1 MQALQFSARGI
12 SICID
17 LSVGHIADM
26 IVQSDNSVLRPL
38 HRAPWLAEPA
48 ESLPEG
54 VTPGLARL
62 SGDFLCAPFS
72 LNDIEPAPGHGW
84 TANSSWSVVQSRAI
98 DGGWQAVLQL
108 DRKVFGAT
116 IIKRL
121 TLRDDHPFLY
131 QEHELLGGSGPLP
144 VAHHVMSRMAG
155 DGLLSFS
162 PKRAAVTPE
171 TSLEPDPARG
181 NYQLAYPARS
191 EDVSRFPAADG
202 TTVDLTQYCAQDHRE
217 DFVVLVEAAHEGLG
231 WTTLARKQEGDLVL
245 VLKDPRQLPVTMLWM
260 SNGGRSYAPW
270 NNRHLGV
277 LGIEDARSAVGHASS
292 AGDNFVGRE
301 GVPTSFA
308 LSEDGVVSFRH
319 VLGVTPLETSPR
331 RTVDLR
337 GETGFLIIAFED
349 GTDLKLPFDDS
360 FLT

>member
-12 SICID
+12 SVCID

-38 HRAPWLAEPA
+38 HSAPWLTEPA
-48 ESLPEG
+48 DNLPEG

-84 TANSSWSVVQSRAI
+84 TANSPWTVIDSRAI
-98 DGGWQAVLQL
+98 EDGWQATLQL

-116 IIKRL
+116 IIKRM

-131 QEHELLGGSGPLP
+131 QEHELRGGSGPLP

-162 PKRAAVTPE
+162 PKRAAVTPDA
-171 TSLEPDPARG
+171 SLEPDPTRG
-181 NYQLAYPARS
+181 TYLLAYPARS
-191 EDVSRFPAADG
+191 EDVTRFPAKDG
-202 TTVDLTQYCAQDHRE
+202 TTIDLTQYRAQDYRE
-217 DFVVLVEAAHEGLG
+217 DFVVLVEAAHEGPG
-231 WTTLARKQEGDLVL
+231 WTTLARRQEGDLVL

-277 LGIEDARSAVGHASS
+277 LGIEDARTAVGHASS
-292 AGDNFVGRE
+292 AGDNFVSRE
-301 GVPTSFA
+301 GVPTTFA

-319 VLGVTPLETSPR
+319 VIGVTPLETSPH
-331 RTVDLR
+331 RTVEVR
-337 GETGFLIIAFED
+337 PESGFLVVTFGD
-349 GTDLKLPFDDS
+349 GASLKLPFDDR
-360 FLT
+360 FLA